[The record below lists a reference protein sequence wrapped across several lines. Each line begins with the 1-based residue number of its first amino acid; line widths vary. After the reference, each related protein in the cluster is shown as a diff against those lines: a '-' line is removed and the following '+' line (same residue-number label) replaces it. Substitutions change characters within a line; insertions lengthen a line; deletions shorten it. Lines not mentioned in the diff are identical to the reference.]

1 MSIEEKYLI
10 NKLTR
15 DLIAYVMEDFG
26 VTMTEAM
33 SMVYYS
39 ELYAKILDTETGL
52 YYQSS
57 DYNYEML
64 KRELKTGTFAPE

>member
-64 KRELKTGTFAPE
+64 KRELKTGTFVPE

>member
-1 MSIEEKYLI
+1 MSIEEKYLT

-57 DYNYEML
+57 GYNYEML
-64 KRELKTGTFAPE
+64 KRELQTGTFV